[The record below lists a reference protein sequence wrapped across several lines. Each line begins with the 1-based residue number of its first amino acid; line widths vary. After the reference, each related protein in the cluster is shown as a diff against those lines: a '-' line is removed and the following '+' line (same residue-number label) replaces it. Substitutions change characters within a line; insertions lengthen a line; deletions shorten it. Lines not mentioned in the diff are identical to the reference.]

1 MDELILSAKAA
12 HANAIVLY
20 YKAASYHWNVECKN
34 FIEMHE
40 FFGDYYDDVYGSVD
54 KLAEEMR
61 TLGAY
66 APCSLTELYNFKT
79 IVEDTSKPETVETML
94 VYLTMANS
102 QMLECLN
109 KLFDQLTAAKKQG
122 YANFIADR
130 IDAHEKHGWMLKS
143 FLKSGE

>member
-20 YKAASYHWNVECKN
+20 YKAAAYHWNVECKN

-66 APCSLTELYNFKT
+66 TPCSLNELYNFKT
-79 IVEDTSKPETVETML
+79 IVEDSDIPASVEGML
-94 VYLTMANS
+94 VNLGGANA

-109 KLFDQLTAAKKQG
+109 KLFDQLAAAKKQG

-130 IDAHEKHGWMLKS
+130 IDAHEKHAWMIKS